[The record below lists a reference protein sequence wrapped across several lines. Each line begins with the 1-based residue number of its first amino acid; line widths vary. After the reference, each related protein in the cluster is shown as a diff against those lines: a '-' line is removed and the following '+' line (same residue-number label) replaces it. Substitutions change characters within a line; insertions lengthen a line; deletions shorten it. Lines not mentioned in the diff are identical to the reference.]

1 MNGEHTKSPEQ
12 TSSSESSYRRAKAI
26 VLDALEKS
34 ASTRRAWA
42 LAQCG
47 DDQALW
53 SEVEWML
60 EAAEDDTGDDAP
72 EQFQVAAREVVR
84 EVSLKIPLPRDYQ
97 LIQRLNDGGSGTVYL
112 AERIDGDLRQPVA
125 LKLLQLTAEPDE
137 NLARRFATERQI
149 LSRLSHPNIAH
160 LIDGG
165 LTSEGRPFLATEYVD
180 GQTIDRWCKDRQL
193 DVEERIVLFQSVL
206 AAVDYAHRHM
216 VIHRDLK
223 PGNILV
229 SREGEVK
236 LLDFGIARLLDESDG
251 ATDRTDTAE
260 RGMTLIYASPEQ
272 IEGEG
277 LTSATDVYSLGV
289 ILYELITG
297 QRPFDHL
304 DSAHL
309 LPQAILEGHI
319 EAPSRRTAAPIPLA
333 LRADLDAIVL
343 KALRREPSDRYPSIR
358 DFSADLDRL
367 LAHQPVTA
375 RRGHLL
381 YRAQRFARRHRLGLT
396 VAAAGLA
403 LIITF
408 MLDREAQLER
418 IAWERD
424 RAEAVTEFMNE
435 LFAGADSLPS
445 RGNEVTVREILDL
458 GSDQLREGEQVNA
471 AFTGSIH
478 LALGSAY
485 NALGLGE
492 QALPLLNQADASLSS
507 ESSQLELAVI
517 QAQLAAALDS
527 AGRAIEAIEADQRA
541 IELYERADGD
551 HQAAILRLR
560 IRQLRNHANVLD
572 IPLDQT
578 IAELRTIVDRLQ
590 TRPVDR
596 GELLF
601 DARSALVGAYVVQG
615 NAERAIETA
624 TAARDLAAQ
633 LWESDDPRELRGR
646 FIYATAVMLDDPQ
659 AAVDVYTR
667 LVADHER
674 LIGPGQRLANTIG
687 NLGVALSRTGDIRAS
702 MAAFER
708 AADMIEAVADRKHYL
723 YRLSIS
729 NLAALHLRQ
738 DEPEQAEALIRG
750 ILDDLAERAVTEG
763 GVETN
768 YYASALDILGTS
780 LSLQQR
786 YGEAADF
793 YRQAIELLAADG
805 TVPRDALR
813 RSIEQR
819 LGEVERRLGTEVL

>member
-1 MNGEHTKSPEQ
+1 MSGEHTKSPDEN
-12 TSSSESSYRRAKAI
+12 SSSESRYRRAKAI
-26 VLDALEKS
+26 AMEALECAAGERS
-34 ASTRRAWA
+34 AWA
-42 LAQCG
+42 QAQCS
-47 DDQALW
+47 DDPSLW
-53 SEVEWML
+53 PEVEWMMA
-60 EAAEDDTGDDAP
+60 AAEDDSDDDMP
-72 EQFQVAAREVVR
+72 EQFQAAAREVVR
-84 EVSLKIPLPRDYQ
+84 EVSLKIPLPRDYR

-112 AERIDGDLRQPVA
+112 AERIDGDLRQSVA
-125 LKLLQLTAEPDE
+125 LKLLQLTSEPDAT
-137 NLARRFATERQI
+137 LARRFATERQI
-149 LSRLSHPNIAH
+149 LSRLNHPNIAH

-165 LTSEGRPFLATEYVD
+165 LTAEGRPFLATEYVD
-180 GQTIDRWCKDRQL
+180 GQPIDAWCESQRL
-193 DVEERIVLFQSVL
+193 DIEARIVLFQNVL

-236 LLDFGIARLLDESDG
+236 LLDFGIARLLDDSESKAG
-251 ATDRTDTAE
+251 ATDTSE
-260 RGMTLIYASPEQ
+260 PGMTLIYASPEQ
-272 IEGEG
+272 IEGDG

-309 LPQAILEGHI
+309 IPQAILEGHI
-319 EAPSRRTAAPIPLA
+319 ASPARQASVSIPVTM
-333 LRADLDAIVL
+333 RSDLDAIVL
-343 KALRREPSDRYPSIR
+343 KALRREPTERYPSIR

-367 LAHQPVTA
+367 LAHQPIAA

-381 YRAQRFARRHRLGLT
+381 YRAQRFGRRHRLGLA
-396 VAAAGLA
+396 VALAGLV
-403 LIITF
+403 LIATF
-408 MLDREAQLER
+408 MLDREAQLKR

-458 GSDQLREGEQVNA
+458 GADQLRGDGSVNP

-492 QALPLLNQADASLSS
+492 QALPLLTQADQSLSS
-507 ESSQLELAVI
+507 ESTALELAVI
-517 QAQLAAALDS
+517 QGQMAAALDS
-527 AGRAIEAIEADQRA
+527 AGRAIDAIEADQRA
-541 IELYERADGD
+541 IDLFQQAEGD
-551 HQAAILRLR
+551 HEAAILRLR

-578 IAELRTIVDRLQ
+578 IEELRAIVGRLQ
-590 TRPVDR
+590 TQPVDR

-601 DARSALVGAYVVQG
+601 DAQAALVGAYVIQG

-624 TAARDLAAQ
+624 AAARDLAAR
-633 LWESDDPRELRGR
+633 LWEDDDPRELRGR
-646 FIYATAVMLDDPQ
+646 FVYATAVMLDDPE

-687 NLGVALSRTGDIRAS
+687 NLGVALSRIGETRQS

-708 AADMIEAVADRKHYL
+708 ASRMIESVANQDHYL

-729 NLAALHLRQ
+729 NLAALHLREN
-738 DEPEQAEALIRG
+738 DPEQAERLILE
-750 ILDDLAERAVTEG
+750 ILDDLAERARAEG
-763 GVETN
+763 GVETA

-786 YGEAADF
+786 YDEAAVI
-793 YRQAIELLAADG
+793 YRQAIEALTLDSAG
-805 TVPRDALR
+805 TRDALR
-813 RSIEQR
+813 SAIQQR
-819 LGEVERRLGTEVL
+819 LAEVERRSGG

>member
-1 MNGEHTKSPEQ
+1 MNSEHIKSSEQ
-12 TSSSESSYRRAKAI
+12 AASSESRYRRAKAI
-26 VLDALEKS
+26 AMDVLDHPLAD
-34 ASTRRAWA
+34 RRAEA
-42 LAQCG
+42 AERCG
-47 DDQALW
+47 DDAALLA
-53 SEVEWML
+53 EVAWMI
-60 EAAEDDTGDDAP
+60 EAAEDDSGDDVP
-72 EQFQVAAREVVR
+72 EQFQAAAREVVR
-84 EVSLKIPLPRDYQ
+84 DVSLKIPLPRDYR

-125 LKLLQLTAEPDE
+125 LKLLQLTTEPDE

-180 GQTIDRWCKDRQL
+180 GQPIDAWCDRQGL
-193 DVEERIVLFQSVL
+193 GLAARIVLFQSVL
-206 AAVDYAHRHM
+206 AAVDHAHRHM

-236 LLDFGIARLLDESDG
+236 LLDFGIARLLDGSD
-251 ATDRTDTAE
+251 TPLDRTDSSE

-272 IEGEG
+272 IQGDG

-289 ILYELITG
+289 VLYELITG
-297 QRPFDHL
+297 KRPFDTL
-304 DSAHL
+304 KSPHL
-309 LPQAILEGHI
+309 LPQAVLEGRI
-319 EAPSRRTAAPIPLA
+319 DPPSQQTEAAIPLS
-333 LRADLDAIVL
+333 LRADLDAVVL
-343 KALRREPSDRYPSIR
+343 KALRREPADRYPSVR
-358 DFSADLDRL
+358 EFSEDLDRL
-367 LAHQPVTA
+367 LDHRPVTA

-381 YRAQRFARRHRLGLT
+381 YRTQRFTRRHRLGLT
-396 VAAAGLA
+396 LAAAGVA
-403 LIITF
+403 LIVAFI
-408 MLDREAQLER
+408 LDREEQLER

-458 GSDQLREGEQVNA
+458 GAEQLSNDGQMNP

-492 QALPLLNQADASLSS
+492 QALPLLSQADDSLSG
-507 ESSQLELAVI
+507 ESSALELAVI
-517 QAQLAAALDS
+517 QSQLAAALDS

-541 IELYERADGD
+541 IELFEQAAGN
-551 HQAAILRLR
+551 HEAAILRLR
-560 IRQLRNHANVLD
+560 IRQLRNHANILD

-578 IAELRTIVDRLQ
+578 IVELRGIVERLQ
-590 TRPVDR
+590 TLPAEP

-601 DARSALVGAYVVQG
+601 EARAALVGAYVVQG
-615 NAERAIETA
+615 NADRALETA
-624 TAARDLAAQ
+624 VAARDLAAR
-633 LWESDDPRELRGR
+633 LWEPDDPRELRGR

-659 AAVDVYTR
+659 AAVEVYTR
-667 LVADHER
+667 LVTDHER

-687 NLGVALSRTGDIRAS
+687 NLGVALSRTGETRQS

-708 AADMIEAVADRKHYL
+708 AAAMIESVADRDHYL

-738 DEPEQAEALIRG
+738 AQPDEAEALIRE
-750 ILDDLAERAVTEG
+750 ILDDLARRARDEG
-763 GVETN
+763 GVEIN
-768 YYASALDILGTS
+768 YYASALDILGTA
-780 LSLQQR
+780 LGLQQR
-786 YGEAADF
+786 YAEAAAF
-793 YRQAIELLAADG
+793 YRQAIEVLEADRAG
-805 TVPRDALR
+805 PREPLR
-813 RSIEQR
+813 QSIQQR
-819 LGEVERRLGTEVL
+819 LDEVERRLSR